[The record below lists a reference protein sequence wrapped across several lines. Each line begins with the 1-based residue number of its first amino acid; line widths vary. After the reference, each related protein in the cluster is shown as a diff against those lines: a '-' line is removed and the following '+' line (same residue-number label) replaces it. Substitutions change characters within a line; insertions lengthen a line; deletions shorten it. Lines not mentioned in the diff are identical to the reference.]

1 MKGILIM
8 DYIEKNALF
17 TKDEQGVIII
27 TDINDSAVVVRGE
40 AVYDGKNAVV
50 LNRNNKEYY
59 ALKNIP
65 PFIRDVL
72 SKSETVT
79 IVESKAGKDIYSY
92 SVKVRI
98 VDDLGLDDDWE
109 EYSGKIMTEMEKH
122 LTPQQ
127 LSDFMNEAEKIYKK
141 MTK

>member
-1 MKGILIM
+1 M

-27 TDINDSAVVVRGE
+27 TDINDGAVVIRGE
-40 AVYDGKNAVV
+40 VVYDGRNAVI

-65 PFIRDVL
+65 PFIRDAL
-72 SKSETVT
+72 LKSETVT
-79 IVESKAGKDIYSY
+79 IVERRGENDIYSY
-92 SVKVRI
+92 SVKIRKI
-98 VDDLGLDDDWE
+98 DDLGIKDEWE
-109 EYSGKIMTEMEKH
+109 EYSNKIMTNLEEQ

-127 LSDFMNEAEKIYKK
+127 LSDFMNEAEKIYENI
-141 MTK
+141 TK